1 MAEYFEDNIQD
12 NPLKIELSKLYEWF
26 IWYDIQCNQ
35 YRRCMDLDEE
45 YDKNIIQLHNEAKAK
60 AQRINEIKD
69 ILAPV

>member
-1 MAEYFEDNIQD
+1 MNEEETMTPIMKEQD
-12 NPLKIELSKLYEWF
+12 EINAWF

-45 YDKNIIQLHNEAKAK
+45 YDKNITQLHNEAKAK